1 LRSLLLLG
9 RAAGPTLDRCDGTV
23 LDENDMAMPDG
34 RWRVDWPYYPKPG
47 ERHPA
52 EQPYVVLADPEG
64 NRFCVAG

>member
-1 LRSLLLLG
+1 
-9 RAAGPTLDRCDGTV
+9 
-23 LDENDMAMPDG
+23 MAMPDG

-64 NRFCVAG
+64 NRFCVAGQR